1 MGTPNDTAKHTL
13 LALVLAVPIL
23 AADPAFAKKMYRW
36 VDDSGNVYFSDQVP
50 PDQVQHKRETLNEK
64 ARVTDVLEKAK
75 TAEQLTQQKRLDEL
89 RKEQEKIIAKQ
100 AANDKVLLSTFRN
113 VDDLQKA
120 IANKLAALDAARKVI
135 EGNIE
140 LLESQLRQQQQQAAN
155 LERSGSKLPEKLLGD
170 IAASK
175 QQIEAAKQDL
185 QRHQAERQN
194 SEKEFK
200 ADVARFQFLT
210 QSQKTGKTDKSSLA
224 ASNASN
230 ELGLFVCEDAI
241 QCEKAWKIAGEFV
254 ANNSTTDQDVES
266 EKLIMRA
273 APQTDTDLSLS
284 ASLLERNDVRQIFLD
299 IRCRQS
305 SLGLELCASA
315 KAQAI
320 REAFAP
326 FIQSQLAAQQ

>member
-1 MGTPNDTAKHTL
+1 MGTPNNTAKRIL
-13 LALVLAVPIL
+13 LALALVMPML

-64 ARVTDVLEKAK
+64 ARVTDVVEKAK

-89 RKEQEKIIAKQ
+89 RKEQEKIITKQ
-100 AANDKVLLSTFRN
+100 AANDKVLLSTFRS
-113 VDDLQKA
+113 VDDLEKA
-120 IANKLAALDAARKVI
+120 IANKLAAIDAARKVI
-135 EGNIE
+135 EGNID

-155 LERSGSKLPEKLLGD
+155 LERSGSKLPDKLLGD

-175 QQIEAAKQDL
+175 QQIDAAKQDL
-185 QRHQAERQN
+185 QRHQLERQN

-230 ELGLFVCEDAI
+230 ELGLFVCEDAV

-254 ANNSTTDQDVES
+254 ASNSTTGQDVES

>member
-1 MGTPNDTAKHTL
+1 M
-13 LALVLAVPIL
+13 L

-64 ARVTDVLEKAK
+64 ARVTDVVEKAK

-89 RKEQEKIIAKQ
+89 RKEQEKIITKQ
-100 AANDKVLLSTFRN
+100 AANDKVLLSTFRS
-113 VDDLQKA
+113 VDDLEKA
-120 IANKLAALDAARKVI
+120 IANKLAAIDAARKVI
-135 EGNIE
+135 EGNID

-155 LERSGSKLPEKLLGD
+155 LERSGSKLPDKLLGD

-175 QQIEAAKQDL
+175 QQIDAAKQDL
-185 QRHQAERQN
+185 QRHQLERQN

-230 ELGLFVCEDAI
+230 ELGLFVCEDAV

-254 ANNSTTDQDVES
+254 ASNSTTGQDVES

>member
-1 MGTPNDTAKHTL
+1 M
-13 LALVLAVPIL
+13 L
-23 AADPAFAKKMYRW
+23 AAGPAFAKKMYRW
-36 VDDSGNVYFSDQVP
+36 VDDNGNVYFSDQVP

-64 ARVTDVLEKAK
+64 ARVTNVVEKAK
-75 TAEQLTQQKRLDEL
+75 TAEQIAQQKRLDEL

-113 VDDLQKA
+113 IEDLQKA
-120 IANKLAALDAARKVI
+120 IANKTAALDAARKVI
-135 EGNIE
+135 EGNID

-155 LERSGSKLPEKLLGD
+155 LERSGSKLPDKLLND

-175 QQIEAAKQDL
+175 QQIEFAKQDL
-185 QRHQAERQN
+185 QRHQLERQN

-200 ADVARFQFLT
+200 ADIARFQFLT
-210 QSQKTGKTDKSSLA
+210 QTQRTGKTDKSSLA

-230 ELGLFVCEDAI
+230 ELGLFVCEDAV

-254 ANNSTTDQDVES
+254 ASNSTTGQDVES

-284 ASLLERNDVRQIFLD
+284 ASLLENNNVRQIFLD

-305 SLGLELCASA
+305 SLGTELCASA

-326 FIQSQLAAQQ
+326 YIQSQLAAQQ

>member
-1 MGTPNDTAKHTL
+1 MGTPNNTAKRIL
-13 LALVLAVPIL
+13 LALALVMPML

-50 PDQVQHKRETLNEK
+50 PDQIQHKRETLNEK
-64 ARVTDVLEKAK
+64 ARVTDVVEKAK

-89 RKEQEKIIAKQ
+89 RKEQEKIITKQ
-100 AANDKVLLSTFRN
+100 AANDKVLLSTFRS
-113 VDDLQKA
+113 VDDLEKA
-120 IANKLAALDAARKVI
+120 IANKLAAIDAARKVI
-135 EGNIE
+135 EGNID

-155 LERSGSKLPEKLLGD
+155 LERSGSKLPDKLLGD

-175 QQIEAAKQDL
+175 QQIDAAKQDL
-185 QRHQAERQN
+185 QRHQVERQN

-230 ELGLFVCEDAI
+230 ELGLFVCEDAV

-254 ANNSTTDQDVES
+254 ASNSTTGQDVES

-284 ASLLERNDVRQIFLD
+284 ASLLERNNVRQIFLD
-299 IRCRQS
+299 VRCRQS

-315 KAQAI
+315 KTQAI

>member
-1 MGTPNDTAKHTL
+1 MVTPNNSAKRTL
-13 LALVLAVPIL
+13 LALALVMPMLATG
-23 AADPAFAKKMYRW
+23 PAFAKKMYRW
-36 VDDSGNVYFSDQVP
+36 VDDNGNVYFSDQVP

-64 ARVTDVLEKAK
+64 ARVTDVVEKAK
-75 TAEQLTQQKRLDEL
+75 SAEQIAQQKRLDEL

-113 VDDLQKA
+113 IEDLQKA
-120 IANKLAALDAARKVI
+120 IANKTAALDAARKVI

-155 LERSGSKLPEKLLGD
+155 LERSGSKLPDKLLND

-175 QQIEAAKQDL
+175 QQIEFAKQDL

-200 ADVARFQFLT
+200 ADIARFQFLT
-210 QSQKTGKTDKSSLA
+210 QTQRTGKTDKSSLA

-230 ELGLFVCEDAI
+230 ELGLFVCEDAD

-254 ANNSTTDQDVES
+254 ASNSTTGQDVES

-284 ASLLERNDVRQIFLD
+284 ASLLENNNVRQIFLD

-305 SLGLELCASA
+305 SLGVELCASA

-326 FIQSQLAAQQ
+326 YIQSQLAAQQ